1 MESFKKMVTRKVSN
15 MNLKLQLNQLK
26 SRNIG
31 TFVEADLKYLIQNM
45 LDNIGSVD
53 PELRDR
59 YQKCN
64 PITGLP
70 HIQRKSF
77 STKWCEIC
85 S

>member
-26 SRNIG
+26 SRNIE

-53 PELRDR
+53 PVLRDNLIYPTFIR
-59 YQKCN
+59 IFN
-64 PITGLP
+64 
-70 HIQRKSF
+70 
-77 STKWCEIC
+77 
-85 S
+85 